1 MQTSNKKVAWCLQW
15 KVSGSVYDSEKLPT
29 YPPPNQQFCPKREV
43 SVNVGLWAACICL
56 FYRLVLLISFLD
68 LLILGH
74 NTHMLRLIKSEAE
87 IKLLR
92 QSASLTAKAFK
103 KVRKMP
109 LHRNPVLC
117 LFVCAQGGVMWG
129 WGSVGHTRSTKS
141 LSKGGKETWISTFI
155 PAYYSEGT
163 FSKPPINIIPRAR
176 MGSESITHEAKG
188 RMGY

>member
-1 MQTSNKKVAWCLQW
+1 M
-15 KVSGSVYDSEKLPT
+15 
-29 YPPPNQQFCPKREV
+29 
-43 SVNVGLWAACICL
+43 
-56 FYRLVLLISFLD
+56 LLISFLD

-129 WGSVGHTRSTKS
+129 WGSVGQRAGKRRGSRHSYLHITAKVLSVS
-141 LSKGGKETWISTFI
+141 LQLTLFDEPEW
-155 PAYYSEGT
+155 AL
-163 FSKPPINIIPRAR
+163 RQ
-176 MGSESITHEAKG
+176 
-188 RMGY
+188 